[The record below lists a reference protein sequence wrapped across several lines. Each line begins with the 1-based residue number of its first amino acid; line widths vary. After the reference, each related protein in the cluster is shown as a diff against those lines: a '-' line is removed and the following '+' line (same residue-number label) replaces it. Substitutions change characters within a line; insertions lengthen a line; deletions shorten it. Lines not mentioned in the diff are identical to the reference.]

1 MTGLH
6 NVQYI
11 DNVLYIE
18 LTESR
23 RNTLIDIQ
31 QSTLDIY
38 GYEELIKKTLRIDG
52 YLLEDREWLN
62 VIRRKW
68 ITHLKLN
75 QK

>member
-1 MTGLH
+1 MSGLH
-6 NVQYI
+6 
-11 DNVLYIE
+11 NVLYIE

-52 YLLEDREWLN
+52 YPLEDREWLN